1 MQVFQAAVGVF
12 RAFRPSTYACCN
24 SNHLDGVL
32 PVLQFFTPSYGPSL
46 SPGIKAHGQL
56 ARDQFGQMTC
66 EATELCLAI
75 DPKILPIYLCIS
87 HAFQHHIPYSIFT
100 CISICAPTHTYML
113 KNKKTWCM
121 VRTACTF
128 VPRRRWLTVLVGPGS
143 SEHLR
148 AVGTAHDIFVWLVR
162 FCLMRF
168 YHEFT
173 FTSMCSNSSWPR
185 AVQSMPFW
193 YNCDFDSRQTHEPCA
208 ALKSLSFHLK
218 PAMWSGCALWV
229 RRSRSD

>member
-100 CISICAPTHTYML
+100 CRSVFDYGKSPIVKAIMPAKSSLSRSLFYLGLPLDAPSCCFCHRDSGVSIVQTST
-113 KNKKTWCM
+113 
-121 VRTACTF
+121 
-128 VPRRRWLTVLVGPGS
+128 
-143 SEHLR
+143 
-148 AVGTAHDIFVWLVR
+148 DIF
-162 FCLMRF
+162 
-168 YHEFT
+168 
-173 FTSMCSNSSWPR
+173 
-185 AVQSMPFW
+185 
-193 YNCDFDSRQTHEPCA
+193 
-208 ALKSLSFHLK
+208 
-218 PAMWSGCALWV
+218 
-229 RRSRSD
+229 